1 MNAPTQA
8 NDTMQQLLDHPMVQ
22 AGVAPLVVALLVAAA
37 LWRTRLAWLAVVAGF
52 ATAAS
57 LSAGISV
64 SPLTAGR
71 KVTLLVLLSPL
82 VGLVLDRLAGRA
94 PRWLPWAASAGC
106 GLSTLW
112 VFASLLGQR
121 EGTALVTTA
130 VGLVVFVGVQAAL
143 TLRLREDG
151 AAGGAAGVAGGL
163 GVGIAA
169 VLSASI
175 GYLTGGVGIA
185 AAAGALL
192 LLQFVFNQSRA
203 PGYAGLLPIG
213 FGLALFAAATTM
225 LAQLPAYALPLLWAV
240 PLLASWRVAGGVAWR
255 TRLALTTATALAGA
269 LPLVLAAWF
278 AARAGSSSVS

>member
-1 MNAPTQA
+1 
-8 NDTMQQLLDHPMVQ
+8 MQEWLDHPMVQ
-22 AGVAPLVVALLVAAA
+22 AGLAPLVVALLVAAT
-37 LWRTRLAWLAVVAGF
+37 LWRTRFAWLAVVPGY

-57 LSAGISV
+57 LSAGINF

-82 VGLVLDRLAGRA
+82 VGLALDRWAARA
-94 PRWLPWAASAGC
+94 PRVMPWLVGAAC

-121 EGTALVTTA
+121 EGAAWITAA
-130 VGLVVFVGVQAAL
+130 AGLVVFVGLQTAL
-143 TLRLREDG
+143 TLRLHPDG
-151 AAGGAAGVAGGL
+151 AANSAVGVASGL
-163 GVGIAA
+163 GVGVAA

-175 GYLTGGVGIA
+175 GYLTGGVGMA

-192 LLQFVFNQSRA
+192 LLQFAFNQSRA

-225 LAQLPAYALPLLWAV
+225 LAQLPGYALPLLWAV
-240 PLLASWRVAGGVAWR
+240 PLVASWRVAAGAAWR
-255 TRLALTTATALAGA
+255 ARLALAATVAAAGV
-269 LPLVLAAWF
+269 LPFVLAAWF
-278 AARAGSSSVS
+278 AARAGSSAVS

>member
-1 MNAPTQA
+1 
-8 NDTMQQLLDHPMVQ
+8 MQELLDHPMVQ
-22 AGVAPLVVALLVAAA
+22 AGVAPLVVALLVAGA
-37 LWRTRLAWLAVVAGF
+37 LWRTHVAWLAVVAGY
-52 ATAAS
+52 ATAVS
-57 LSAGISV
+57 LSAGIAF

-82 VGLVLDRLAGRA
+82 VGLALDRLAERA
-94 PRWLPWAASAGC
+94 PRALPWLVGAIC
-106 GLSTLW
+106 GLSTPW

-121 EGTALVTTA
+121 EGMVRVTAA
-130 VGLVVFVGVQAAL
+130 AALVVFVGLHTAL
-143 TLRLREDG
+143 MLRLRHDG

-175 GYLTGGVGIA
+175 GYLTGGVGMA

-192 LLQFVFNQSRA
+192 LLQFVFKQQRA

-225 LAQLPAYALPLLWAV
+225 LAQLPWHALPLLCAV
-240 PLLASWRVAGGVAWR
+240 PLLASWRVASDSAWR
-255 TRLALTTATALAGA
+255 ARLVLSTAVAVAAA
-269 LPLVLAAWF
+269 LPFVLAAWF
-278 AARAGSSSVS
+278 AARAGSPLVG

>member
-1 MNAPTQA
+1 MREAQPVAADHPARPAHRTSLNAPTQA

-130 VGLVVFVGVQAAL
+130 VGLASFASAAML
-143 TLRLREDG
+143 SMVRTTGPVSPRIGSELS
-151 AAGGAAGVAGGL
+151 
-163 GVGIAA
+163 IAT
-169 VLSASI
+169 VSTPGTPLSS
-175 GYLTGGVGIA
+175 V
-185 AAAGALL
+185 
-192 LLQFVFNQSRA
+192 
-203 PGYAGLLPIG
+203 
-213 FGLALFAAATTM
+213 
-225 LAQLPAYALPLLWAV
+225 
-240 PLLASWRVAGGVAWR
+240 RVAS
-255 TRLALTTATALAGA
+255 T
-269 LPLVLAAWF
+269 
-278 AARAGSSSVS
+278 AARTWPASACACRSTSGVCSGSCAVRRSACSPSGRT